1 MFCFVDLVTSLHGT
15 HGSRAVRLVL
25 VLVLQL
31 RAATGGHRRPNPC
44 VVVPS
49 SSSVRS
55 PPGGRPRFPGA
66 HHCRPLVKRTSAESA
81 DRVPVAAAR
90 LLLLSAVPTRV
101 GRSPSP
107 LSSQSPPC
115 ALWSLRAH
123 RPCRPLAPA
132 CCCARRKT
140 RSTFSI
146 TSLVS
151 FLLWRCPNSIS
162 LNRSSFYTRSCGKT
176 IYTLPWRSLCPE
188 CARCFSKVFHRENYL
203 YISEALTSSINR
215 MIFTTSNPTKQ
226 GLCRALV

>member
-1 MFCFVDLVTSLHGT
+1 MFDCLRHSASDRAGQLFVLFCRPSNFVTWNARQP
-15 HGSRAVRLVL
+15 SRPSRPRPRPPASCGH
-25 VLVLQL
+25 
-31 RAATGGHRRPNPC
+31 GGHRRPNPC

-132 CCCARRKT
+132 CCCARRK
-140 RSTFSI
+140 
-146 TSLVS
+146 V
-151 FLLWRCPNSIS
+151 
-162 LNRSSFYTRSCGKT
+162 KE
-176 IYTLPWRSLCPE
+176 TL
-188 CARCFSKVFHRENYL
+188 
-203 YISEALTSSINR
+203 
-215 MIFTTSNPTKQ
+215 
-226 GLCRALV
+226 RALLLVYPALYPFWCGGAPTPFL

>member
-1 MFCFVDLVTSLHGT
+1 MERTAAEPSVSSSSSSSSFV
-15 HGSRAVRLVL
+15 RPR
-25 VLVLQL
+25 
-31 RAATGGHRRPNPC
+31 GHRRPNPC

-107 LSSQSPPC
+107 VILPRARCGAFEPTDRAGHSP
-115 ALWSLRAH
+115 
-123 RPCRPLAPA
+123 PA
-132 CCCARRKT
+132 CCCARRKVKET
-140 RSTFSI
+140 LRALLLSI

-151 FLLWRCPNSIS
+151 FLLWRCPQLHFSEQIF
-162 LNRSSFYTRSCGKT
+162 SFYTRSCGET

-188 CARCFSKVFHRENYL
+188 CARCFSKVF
-203 YISEALTSSINR
+203 S
-215 MIFTTSNPTKQ
+215 
-226 GLCRALV
+226 